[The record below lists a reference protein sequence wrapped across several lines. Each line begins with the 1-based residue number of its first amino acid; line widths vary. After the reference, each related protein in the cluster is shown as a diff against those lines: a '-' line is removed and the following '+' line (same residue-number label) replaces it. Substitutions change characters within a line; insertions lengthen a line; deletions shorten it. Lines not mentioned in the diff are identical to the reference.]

1 MLAISACLFS
11 TVCNLFIFSYE
22 ESHGSGENGK
32 NDDENGENSENG
44 SSQSEDESPKAKSML
59 YTSVD
64 NFKLNEVLN
73 YMVHL
78 TKIDN

>member
-1 MLAISACLFS
+1 MAKMAKMMMKM
-11 TVCNLFIFSYE
+11 VKMD
-22 ESHGSGENGK
+22 HH
-32 NDDENGENSENG
+32 
-44 SSQSEDESPKAKSML
+44 KAKSML

-73 YMVHL
+73 YMVNL

>member
-1 MLAISACLFS
+1 M
-11 TVCNLFIFSYE
+11 FIFSYE
-22 ESHGSGENGK
+22 ESHGNGENGK
-32 NDDENGENSENG
+32 NDDENGENG
-44 SSQSEDESPKAKSML
+44 SSQSEDKSPKAKSML

-73 YMVHL
+73 YMVNL

>member
-1 MLAISACLFS
+1 MAKMAKMMMKI
-11 TVCNLFIFSYE
+11 VKIVKMD
-22 ESHGSGENGK
+22 HH
-32 NDDENGENSENG
+32 
-44 SSQSEDESPKAKSML
+44 KAKSML

-73 YMVHL
+73 YMVNL